1 MALPTFLG
9 IGVPRAGTTWL
20 HELLSSHPEVYV
32 PVRRKEL
39 SFFNLYYDRGTR
51 WYQKFFPSEAE
62 ADRYR
67 ALGEITPYY
76 FYGPECPE
84 RIARLGVGKLLLI
97 LRHPVERA
105 WSYYGQK
112 IRNGMFRGT
121 FEEFLENPTWPVIEQ
136 GYYTRYLERYLRH
149 FDRDQILILIFEQAL
164 SDAAATKT
172 ALAEFLQ
179 LTPSGFSLP
188 EANAAVNASY
198 VPRARGAYGLAFRI
212 SKLCRAYDLDWVV
225 NAAKTLGL
233 KKALGVAGSV
243 VPMEQG
249 TRSHLNELFQP
260 EMLELETLIGASLDV
275 WRNPTQSRTT
285 A

>member
-105 WSYYGQK
+105 WS
-112 IRNGMFRGT
+112 
-121 FEEFLENPTWPVIEQ
+121 
-136 GYYTRYLERYLRH
+136 
-149 FDRDQILILIFEQAL
+149 
-164 SDAAATKT
+164 
-172 ALAEFLQ
+172 
-179 LTPSGFSLP
+179 
-188 EANAAVNASY
+188 
-198 VPRARGAYGLAFRI
+198 
-212 SKLCRAYDLDWVV
+212 
-225 NAAKTLGL
+225 
-233 KKALGVAGSV
+233 
-243 VPMEQG
+243 
-249 TRSHLNELFQP
+249 
-260 EMLELETLIGASLDV
+260 
-275 WRNPTQSRTT
+275 
-285 A
+285 